1 MCYLIGFIYVEL
13 KQYDR
18 AMTYLD
24 MVSNLHRITYTEEM
38 INCMV
43 NSGDFRSLNYIDQII
58 SNLESG
64 VDPND
69 DEALPE
75 PHIMKFLAFLK
86 RRKVFVLVEK
96 EEYEKAKTLLNGMLD
111 DPENADYAINELAYI
126 QKKEKNP
133 PQP

>member
-1 MCYLIGFIYVEL
+1 
-13 KQYDR
+13 
-18 AMTYLD
+18 MTYLD

-58 SNLESG
+58 SSLEAGS
-64 VDPND
+64 DPND

-75 PHIMKFLAFLK
+75 PHILKFLAFLK

-96 EEYEKAKTLLNGMLD
+96 GEYEKAKAILNGMLD